1 MITFDNS
8 GHLQQGLVRRAH
20 QRSIKGT
27 VQDRIL
33 VCIAQNQC
41 VIFLRVRYYNLSTYP
56 NFWNGFDNDALVCSR
71 NTNGAQSN
79 QEEEYQKRNFL
90 SRGRQVE
97 KNVFKI

>member
-41 VIFLRVRYYNLSTYP
+41 VIFLRVRYYNLYQHIQIFGMVLIMMPWSALETRMGHNQIKKKKEMESTP
-56 NFWNGFDNDALVCSR
+56 
-71 NTNGAQSN
+71 
-79 QEEEYQKRNFL
+79 FL
-90 SRGRQVE
+90 ILRTIHRPSA
-97 KNVFKI
+97 